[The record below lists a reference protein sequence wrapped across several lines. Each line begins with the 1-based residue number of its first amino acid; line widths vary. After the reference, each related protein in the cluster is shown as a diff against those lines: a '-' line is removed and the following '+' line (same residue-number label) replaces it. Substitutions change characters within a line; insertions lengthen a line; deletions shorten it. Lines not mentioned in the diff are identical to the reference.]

1 MKNYIYL
8 SIIGLIFFSCSK
20 SGGDEPVVEP
30 KNTAPTIPL
39 LVTPTD
45 NKLCV
50 DNTVTFQWNNSTD
63 TSTDVITYQIQ
74 IAKDNQFS
82 QIAKSAEGTA
92 NSQTIALEK
101 NTAYYWRI
109 KATDNKNLSSDYSIT
124 YKFYTSGEAVVN
136 HLPFAPELILPAVNS
151 NVNPG
156 MTTLS
161 WNAYDVDITDK
172 LVYDVYFGTTN
183 PPTQK
188 IFENKDSKTV
198 DVATVTVKEYY
209 WKIVVKDNKG
219 GETAGQVWKF
229 KTI

>member
-1 MKNYIYL
+1 MKNFIYL
-8 SIIGLIFFSCSK
+8 AFCSCLFFSCG
-20 SGGDEPVVEP
+20 SGSDDNP
-30 KNTAPTIPL
+30 KNTAPTTPT

-50 DNTVTFQWNNSTD
+50 DNTVIFQWNNSTD

-82 QIAKSAEGTA
+82 QIAKSTEGTA

-124 YKFYTSGEAVVN
+124 YKFYTAGEAVIN
-136 HLPFAPELILPAVNS
+136 HLPFAPELVQPAINTILNTAKA
-151 NVNPG
+151 
-156 MTTLS
+156 TLK
-161 WNAYDVDITDK
+161 WNATDVDVNDV
-172 LVYDVYFGTTN
+172 LVYDVYFGTVN

-188 IFENKDSKTV
+188 VVENKAANSV
-198 DVATVTVKEYY
+198 EVTIEAAKAYF
-209 WKIVVKDNKG
+209 WKVVVKDNKG
-219 GETAGQVWKF
+219 GETQGQIWKF
-229 KTI
+229 KTN